1 MRLVGRVVVHDG
13 VHDLAGRQG
22 LQPVLDR
29 DDFAVGWKNRT
40 DANQVELCDPRVA
53 QCELERSEFL
63 AMPAD
68 ALGQKNSFTSW
79 THLILFLESDFVI
92 YVEQVQEVC
101 EITRR

>member
-1 MRLVGRVVVHDG
+1 MRLVGRVVVHHG
-13 VHDLAGRQG
+13 VNDLPGRKS
-22 LQPVLDR
+22 LKPVLDR
-29 DDFAVGWKNRT
+29 DDFAAGWKNRA
-40 DANQVELCDPRVA
+40 DANEIELCDPRVA

-68 ALGQKNSFTSW
+68 ALGQKNSLTGW

-92 YVEQVQEVC
+92 YIEQVQEVC